1 MNTITH
7 SQEGHFE
14 LHKRK
19 FLDEKQQHILNDSRI
34 GFKQDYKSLFNN
46 REINTNY
53 VGKGPIIFDVF

>member
-7 SQEGHFE
+7 SQVGQFE
-14 LHKRK
+14 LHKKK

-34 GFKQDYKSLFNN
+34 DFKQDYKSLFNN